1 MRQGVNQDEYNLLFH
16 KLELNRVAFVPLVNC
31 DHEVLKLVNA
41 AVNAELDTC
50 AELVEL
56 RGIEGFGTL
65 AIAAEIRA
73 RKSKE

>member
-1 MRQGVNQDEYNLLFH
+1 MNKEEYNLLFH
-16 KLELNRVAFVPLVNC
+16 KLELNRVAFVPLMNC
-31 DHEVLKLVNA
+31 DRVVLKLVNSA
-41 AVNAELDTC
+41 IDAQLDAC

>member
-1 MRQGVNQDEYNLLFH
+1 VNQEEYNLLFH

-31 DHEVLKLVNA
+31 DYEVLKLVNA
-41 AVNAELDTC
+41 TIDTHLDAC

>member
-1 MRQGVNQDEYNLLFH
+1 MRQGVNKEEYNLLFH
-16 KLELNRVAFVPLVNC
+16 KLELNRVAFVPLMNC
-31 DHEVLKLVNA
+31 DRVVLKLVNSA
-41 AVNAELDTC
+41 IDAQLDAC

>member
-1 MRQGVNQDEYNLLFH
+1 MNQEEYNLLFH

-31 DHEVLKLVNA
+31 DYAVLKLVNSA
-41 AVNAELDTC
+41 IDAQLDAC

>member
-1 MRQGVNQDEYNLLFH
+1 MNQEEYNLLFH
-16 KLELNRVAFVPLVNC
+16 RLELNRAAFVPLMNC
-31 DHEVLKLVNA
+31 DREVLKLVNA
-41 AVNAELDTC
+41 AINAELDAC

-56 RGIEGFGTL
+56 RGIDGFGTL